1 MGAWEALRNS
11 LLRQDMSAKESLLQ
25 VQIYTDGGCDPNPGP
40 GGWGAVLVY
49 GVHTKEISGAEP
61 DTTNNR
67 MELTAAIA
75 ALRLLQRPCDVTL
88 YTDSQY
94 LHRGITEWLPTW
106 HSRDWHKADG
116 KPIENLDLWQ
126 ELLRQVKRHRL
137 AWQWVKGHHGDPL
150 NERADQLATKARQ
163 ALSSGIS
170 TDEVEVEELGPW
182 QEAASLPQ
190 VSIYTRGCALGVPG
204 PGGYAA
210 ILVYSPRRTRFVFG
224 HLPSATN
231 NFMELVAAVA
241 GLQAL
246 KRRSKVTIYST
257 SKYVLEGAT
266 RWLAT
271 WERQGWRT
279 KDGRPV
285 KNKEI
290 WLELGQAIGD
300 HDVTWKS
307 LARNRR
313 DLYSQRA
320 AEVAR
325 AEAVGLKDREA
336 NG

>member
-1 MGAWEALRNS
+1 
-11 LLRQDMSAKESLLQ
+11 
-25 VQIYTDGGCDPNPGP
+25 
-40 GGWGAVLVY
+40 
-49 GVHTKEISGAEP
+49 
-61 DTTNNR
+61 
-67 MELTAAIA
+67 
-75 ALRLLQRPCDVTL
+75 
-88 YTDSQY
+88 
-94 LHRGITEWLPTW
+94 
-106 HSRDWHKADG
+106 
-116 KPIENLDLWQ
+116 
-126 ELLRQVKRHRL
+126 
-137 AWQWVKGHHGDPL
+137 
-150 NERADQLATKARQ
+150 
-163 ALSSGIS
+163 
-170 TDEVEVEELGPW
+170 
-182 QEAASLPQ
+182 
-190 VSIYTRGCALGVPG
+190 
-204 PGGYAA
+204 
-210 ILVYSPRRTRFVFG
+210 
-224 HLPSATN
+224 
-231 NFMELVAAVA
+231 MELVAAVA

-279 KDGRPV
+279 KDGQPV

-300 HDVTWKS
+300 HDVTWKP